1 MLMDV
6 VFVLIFILLLMAF
19 VILVIKDFND
29 LTKTV
34 ITKSKAE
41 KVKNKISPVNIELID
56 IFLIEKHTTKE
67 LDKDVHYVVKDT
79 ESNKLYCLLGETY
92 SGYDSGFERSSYN
105 TNISFYQIR
114 ESIKEDK
121 KVIGFNYDAN
131 IINLDSREELNIN
144 DKGKLW
150 NIESA
155 IPNSLTEL
163 VNDEEALEKI
173 YKNNIKYKYYYD
185 KKNKNTD
192 KLLNL
197 NPKNDYTI
205 LKQCEFI
212 SGIVEF
218 K

>member
-56 IFLIEKHTTKE
+56 IFLIEKHTPKE
-67 LDKDVHYVVKDT
+67 IDKDVHYVVKDT
-79 ESNKLYCLLGETY
+79 ESTKLYCLLGETY

>member
-79 ESNKLYCLLGETY
+79 
-92 SGYDSGFERSSYN
+92 
-105 TNISFYQIR
+105 
-114 ESIKEDK
+114 
-121 KVIGFNYDAN
+121 
-131 IINLDSREELNIN
+131 
-144 DKGKLW
+144 
-150 NIESA
+150 
-155 IPNSLTEL
+155 
-163 VNDEEALEKI
+163 
-173 YKNNIKYKYYYD
+173 
-185 KKNKNTD
+185 
-192 KLLNL
+192 
-197 NPKNDYTI
+197 
-205 LKQCEFI
+205 
-212 SGIVEF
+212 
-218 K
+218 